1 MRWKLD
7 ARCCD
12 DRGTRIFP
20 HTFSPFPLTL
30 LFGMAFKT
38 ASCVMSAAGVAWA
51 EGLRTATGVE
61 EMAAVAVATEE
72 DLEKEVLVR
81 GPEEC
86 RSAGDATLDENS
98 NSTGTV
104 PEVHAMS
111 RVARYTIPGGWG
123 VKIFRSPLG

>member
-1 MRWKLD
+1 
-7 ARCCD
+7 
-12 DRGTRIFP
+12 
-20 HTFSPFPLTL
+20 
-30 LFGMAFKT
+30 MAFKT
-38 ASCVMSAAGVAWA
+38 ASCVTSAAGVAWA
-51 EGLRTATGVE
+51 EGLRTATGDE

-81 GPEEC
+81 GPEEEC

-111 RVARYTIPGGWG
+111 RVARYTIPGRWG

>member
-1 MRWKLD
+1 
-7 ARCCD
+7 
-12 DRGTRIFP
+12 
-20 HTFSPFPLTL
+20 
-30 LFGMAFKT
+30 
-38 ASCVMSAAGVAWA
+38 MSAAGVAWA